1 VLAAKVKAEAF
12 ESRFFTRQKKWTAT
26 VRELW
31 QAYEPI
37 SKRDN
42 DSWQTTS
49 GRARHLLRHLG
60 GERPMQLSLKHVDEY
75 RNRRLREKTKRD
87 RTPAPGTLDREI
99 ALLRRILIYAVKCD
113 ELPRNPI
120 EGVKLLRKPNIRR
133 VVVSETAFQELM
145 AGANEMFRPILLVA
159 YDHGLRKG
167 EILHLRWSQLD
178 LREGTIRL
186 APQDTK
192 GGEHRTVYLT
202 SRTLQ
207 ALKALPRRLATE
219 HVFVNPLTGKPWQET
234 RKMFRRA
241 CTNAKLEGFWF
252 HDLRRSFVT
261 NARRR
266 GVPES
271 VVMKLSG
278 HKTRSV
284 FDRYN
289 VVSEDDL
296 KTAVRQI
303 ESGSAAELA
312 AFFGHDLDT
321 VRPSATASPV
331 DLPAKLADG
340 LGKASAPGGS

>member
-1 VLAAKVKAEAF
+1 MTPPRSNQPRAVSVRHIDRGPIEFKESLGVHVGAQVLDLEGNGP
-12 ESRFFTRQKKWTAT
+12 T
-26 VRELW
+26 V
-31 QAYEPI
+31 
-37 SKRDN
+37 
-42 DSWQTTS
+42 
-49 GRARHLLRHLG
+49 LG
-60 GERPMQLSLKHVDEY
+60 SNIQIR
-75 RNRRLREKTKRD
+75 
-87 RTPAPGTLDREI
+87 I
-99 ALLRRILIYAVKCD
+99 ALLRRILIYAVKCG

-133 VVVSETAFQELM
+133 VVVSEAAFQDLLV
-145 AGANEMFRPILLVA
+145 GADEMFRPILLVA

-202 SRTLQ
+202 GRTLQ
-207 ALKALPRRLATE
+207 ALNALPRRLATDY
-219 HVFVNPLTGKPWQET
+219 VFVNPLTGKPWQET

-241 CTNAKLEGFWF
+241 CQNAKLEGIWF

-296 KTAVRQI
+296 KSAVRRI
-303 ESGSAAELA
+303 ESGSTAELA
-312 AFFGHDLDT
+312 AFLGHDLDT
-321 VRPSATASPV
+321 VSRSANVTRGERAANS
-331 DLPAKLADG
+331 ADMR
-340 LGKASAPGGS
+340 GKEFAPGGS